1 MELFSKIDKLKAA
14 LDRKDELKEKTKE
27 NNKEIE
33 ELKQEIAQQMIDAE
47 CPSIS
52 RNGFRYSLQEK
63 TCYSKKSE
71 EALAEAGIDFHSALR
86 AAGFGEL
93 IVETVNARSL
103 QSSLANYVEEHEELP
118 EILVPAINTYEM
130 LDIIKRK
137 ESNKSGKKKGE

>member
-1 MELFSKIDKLKAA
+1 MELFAKIDQLKAA

-71 EALAEAGIDFHSALR
+71 EALAEVGIDFHSVLR

-118 EILVPAINTYEM
+118 EILAPAINTYEM